1 MKKICSILF
10 TIFAYTCAF
19 SQQRPVNDTLIPE
32 QHDDDTVRYEP
43 KLEGG
48 ALIDT
53 VNIKDRPVHEPGYLN
68 DTIKRKK
75 VEKPKGKKD

>member
-1 MKKICSILF
+1 MLLA
-10 TIFAYTCAF
+10 IFAYTCTF

-53 VNIKDRPVHEPGYLN
+53 VNIKNRPAHEPEFLN
-68 DTIKRKK
+68 DTIKKK
-75 VEKPKGKKD
+75 RVGKPKGKKD